1 VKTYNPVHFD
11 MGSDSLFIPAIPERP
26 TTVGSGLD
34 CRDRP
39 AVLTTECDR
48 GNSARCIWNEARREI
63 IIHLY
68 CNWPDKK
75 EIDAAV
81 DRMREQHVEITGVVI
96 YVDPTI
102 YQDSGPLFHLWGF
115 ERDIRREQNRIP
127 YLALVRAT
135 GEKLP
140 DRPTPE
146 ESVEEKALREAK
158 ELVRSS

>member
-1 VKTYNPVHFD
+1 MKTYNPVHFD
-11 MGSDSLFIPAIPERP
+11 TGPDSLFIPAIPERP

-34 CRDRP
+34 YRDRP
-39 AVLTTECDR
+39 AVLTTKCDQ
-48 GNSARCIWNEARREI
+48 GNSTRYVWNEARRELVI
-63 IIHLY
+63 RLY

-81 DRMREQHVEITGVVI
+81 NRMREQHGKIAGVVI
-96 YVDPTI
+96 
-102 YQDSGPLFHLWGF
+102 
-115 ERDIRREQNRIP
+115 

-146 ESVEEKALREAK
+146 ESAEEKALREAK
-158 ELVRSS
+158 ALVRSVRER

>member
-1 VKTYNPVHFD
+1 
-11 MGSDSLFIPAIPERP
+11 MGADSLFIPAIPQRSI
-26 TTVGSGLD
+26 TVGSGID
-34 CRDRP
+34 YRDRP
-39 AVLTTECDR
+39 VVLTTECDQ
-48 GNSARCIWNEARREI
+48 GNSTRYVWNEARREVVI
-63 IIHLY
+63 RLY

-81 DRMREQHVEITGVVI
+81 NRMREQHGEITGVVI

-115 ERDIRREQNRIP
+115 ERDIRRERSRIP
-127 YLALVRAT
+127 YLALFRAT

-146 ESVEEKALREAK
+146 ESAEEKALREAK
-158 ELVRSS
+158 ALVRSVRER